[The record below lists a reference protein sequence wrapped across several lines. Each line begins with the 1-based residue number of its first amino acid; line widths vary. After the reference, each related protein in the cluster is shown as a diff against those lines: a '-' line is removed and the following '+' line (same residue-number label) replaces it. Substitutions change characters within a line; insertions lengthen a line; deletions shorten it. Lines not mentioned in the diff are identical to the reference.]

1 MSNHLNP
8 HGATAQELKEQELLD
23 SLLRAEFA
31 WNDSKTLEEK
41 KQALSQVNL
50 ALEAI
55 EKFEEEK
62 KAKPK
67 RPNLYFDV
75 DPSLIPMMMQEME
88 ARVARHE
95 RLQNWQNP
103 EWMDRQ
109 AEEFSNLKEMG
120 YSESEAAKHIEYMY
134 TSGCYSPEEIEN
146 HVQQRDILDLESKD
160 YSKLNWC
167 HPHDDVQWDNQSW
180 AEQRG

>member
-41 KQALSQVNL
+41 KQALAQVNL

-120 YSESEAAKHIEYMY
+120 YSESEAAKYVGTLGNSVREVK
-134 TSGCYSPEEIEN
+134 E
-146 HVQQRDILDLESKD
+146 ILDLEAKD

-167 HPHDDVQWDNQSW
+167 HPIDDVQWDNQSW

>member
-41 KQALSQVNL
+41 KQALAQVNL

-55 EKFEEEK
+55 EKFDQEK
-62 KAKPK
+62 K
-67 RPNLYFDV
+67 
-75 DPSLIPMMMQEME
+75 SL
-88 ARVARHE
+88 VN
-95 RLQNWQNP
+95 RLETWENP
-103 EWMDRQ
+103 AWIDKQ

-120 YSESEAAKHIEYMY
+120 YSESEAAKYVGTLGNSVKEVK
-134 TSGCYSPEEIEN
+134 E
-146 HVQQRDILDLESKD
+146 ILDLEAKD

-167 HPHDDVQWDNQSW
+167 HPHDDVKWDNQSW
-180 AEQRG
+180 EEQRG

>member
-41 KQALSQVNL
+41 KQALAQVNL

-120 YSESEAAKHIEYMY
+120 YSESEAEKHIEYMY
-134 TSGCYSPEEIEN
+134 ASGYSPEEIEN
-146 HVQQRDILDLESKD
+146 HVQQWDILDLEAKD

>member
-23 SLLRAEFA
+23 SLLHAEFA

-41 KQALSQVNL
+41 KQALAQVNL

-109 AEEFSNLKEMG
+109 AEEFSNLKEIG
-120 YSESEAAKHIEYMY
+120 YSESEAEKYVGTLGNSVKEVK
-134 TSGCYSPEEIEN
+134 E
-146 HVQQRDILDLESKD
+146 ILDLEAKD

-167 HPHDDVQWDNQSW
+167 HPHDDVKWDNQSW
-180 AEQRG
+180 EEQRG

>member
-23 SLLRAEFA
+23 SLLSAEFA

-41 KQALSQVNL
+41 KQALAQVNL

-103 EWMDRQ
+103 EWMDKQ

-120 YSESEAAKHIEYMY
+120 YSESEAEKYVGTLGNSVKEVK
-134 TSGCYSPEEIEN
+134 E
-146 HVQQRDILDLESKD
+146 ILDLEAKD
-160 YSKLNWC
+160 YSQLNWC
-167 HPHDDVQWDNQSW
+167 HPIDDYDFDINPVDEWDNQSW

>member
-1 MSNHLNP
+1 MSNHLNT

-41 KQALSQVNL
+41 KQALAQVNL

-55 EKFEEEK
+55 EKFEDEK

-103 EWMDRQ
+103 EWMDKQ

-120 YSESEAAKHIEYMY
+120 YSESEAEKYVGTLGNSVKE
-134 TSGCYSPEEIEN
+134 
-146 HVQQRDILDLESKD
+146 VKQILDLEVKD

-167 HPHDDVQWDNQSW
+167 HPIDDVQWDNQSW